1 MTSVLIMAGGTGG
14 HVYPGLAVAQVLHHR
29 GVNVVWL
36 GTRQGLEAKLVPP
49 AGFHMEWISI
59 KGLRG
64 RGVTGWLLL
73 PFRMMIAMGQALSV
87 FLRRRPSVVLS
98 MGGFVAGPG
107 GLVAWL
113 LRRPLVIHEA
123 NAVPGFTNR
132 LLAMF
137 ASRILCGFP
146 GTFGSRPGI
155 KHVGN
160 PVRKEIFELPAP
172 EARMAVEHKQLRVL
186 VIGGSQGARALN
198 SAVASSFREMDAES
212 RPELWHQCGARWL
225 GETRAAYGESLNAV
239 RLVEF
244 IEDMADAY
252 RWADIVLCRSGAMT
266 VAELAAA
273 GVGAILVP
281 FPYATD
287 DHQTANAR
295 YLVDRDAAI
304 LLPEAEC
311 TSARLN
317 ELFISLGQNR
327 DVVLKMAQHARECA
341 MPGADMAVALA
352 CEELAHA

>member
-14 HVYPGLAVAQVLHHR
+14 HVYPGLAVARVLHHR
-29 GVNVVWL
+29 GVDVVWL
-36 GTRQGLEAKLVPP
+36 GTRHGLEAKLVPP

-64 RGVTGWLLL
+64 RGVAGWLLL

-107 GLVAWL
+107 GLIAWL

-123 NAVPGFTNR
+123 NAIPGFTNR
-132 LLAMF
+132 FLALV
-137 ASRILCGFP
+137 ASRVLCGFP
-146 GTFGSRPGI
+146 GTFGNQPKA

-160 PVRKEIFELPAP
+160 PVRKEIFNLPAP
-172 EARMAVEHKQLRVL
+172 EERMSGDHEHLRVL

-198 SAVASSFREMDAES
+198 AVVARTFNQMSPDS

-225 GETRAAYGESLNAV
+225 NETRDVYGDNLNAV

-244 IEDMADAY
+244 IDDMADAY
-252 RWADIVLCRSGAMT
+252 RWADVVLCRSGAMT

-287 DHQTANAR
+287 DHQTANAH
-295 YLVDRDAAI
+295 YLVDHEAAI

-311 TSARLN
+311 TSEKLQ
-317 ELFISLGQNR
+317 ELFITLGKNR
-327 DVVLKMAQHARECA
+327 DVTLKMAQHARECA
-341 MPGADMAVALA
+341 MPDADVMVAQV

>member
-1 MTSVLIMAGGTGG
+1 
-14 HVYPGLAVAQVLHHR
+14 
-29 GVNVVWL
+29 VWL

-73 PFRMMIAMGQALSV
+73 PFRLMIAMGQALSV

-107 GLVAWL
+107 GLIAWL

-123 NAVPGFTNR
+123 NAIPGFTNR
-132 LLAMF
+132 FLALV
-137 ASRILCGFP
+137 ANRVLCGFP
-146 GTFGSRPGI
+146 GTFGNRP
-155 KHVGN
+155 KVRHVGN

-172 EARMAVEHKQLRVL
+172 EVRMAGDHKHLHVL

-198 SAVASSFREMDAES
+198 AVVARTFSQMNPDS

-225 GETRAAYGESLNAV
+225 KETQAIYGDNLNQV

-244 IEDMADAY
+244 IEDMAEAY

-273 GVGAILVP
+273 GVGSILVP

-295 YLVDRDAAI
+295 YLQEHEAAI

-311 TSARLN
+311 TSEKLQ
-317 ELFISLGQNR
+317 ELFITLDKNR
-327 DVVLKMAQHARECA
+327 DVTLNMAKHARECA
-341 MPGADMAVALA
+341 MPDADVMVAQV

>member
-1 MTSVLIMAGGTGG
+1 VTSVLIMAGGTGG
-14 HVYPGLAVAQVLHHR
+14 HVYPGLAVARVLHHR
-29 GVNVVWL
+29 GVDVVWL

-64 RGVTGWLLL
+64 RGVSGWLLL
-73 PFRMMIAMGQALSV
+73 PFRMLFAMTQALSV

-107 GLVAWL
+107 GIIAWL
-113 LRRPLVIHEA
+113 LRRPLIIHEA

-132 LLAMF
+132 VLSAF
-137 ASRILCGFP
+137 AQRVLSGFP
-146 GTFGSRPGI
+146 GTFGNRPGV

-160 PVRKEIFELPAP
+160 PVRKEIYQLPAP
-172 EARMAVEHKQLRVL
+172 EQRLAGRHGRLRIL

-198 SAVASSFREMDAES
+198 RVVADTYRTMSTDM
-212 RPELWHQCGARWL
+212 RPELWHQCGSRWL
-225 GETRAAYGESLNAV
+225 DETRSAYGDLAESV
-239 RLVEF
+239 QLVEF
-244 IEDMADAY
+244 IEDMAEAY

-273 GVGAILVP
+273 GIGAVLVP

-287 DHQTANAR
+287 DHQTANAA
-295 YLVDRDAAI
+295 YLADRSAAI
-304 LLPEAEC
+304 LVPEKEC
-311 TSARLN
+311 TVSRL
-317 ELFISLGQNR
+317 EEIIGQLTQNR
-327 DVVLKMAQHARECA
+327 EAVLQMAHHARECA
-341 MPGADMAVALA
+341 VPDADVAVALV

>member
-14 HVYPGLAVAQVLHHR
+14 HVYPGLAVARVLHHH
-29 GVNVVWL
+29 GVDVVWL

-73 PFRMMIAMGQALSV
+73 PFRMLFAMTQALSV

-113 LRRPLVIHEA
+113 LRRPLIIHEA
-123 NAVPGFTNR
+123 NAIPGLTNR
-132 LLAMF
+132 ILSLLA
-137 ASRILCGFP
+137 SRVLCGFP
-146 GTFGSRPGI
+146 GTFGNRPGV

-160 PVRKEIFELPAP
+160 PVRKEIFDLPAP
-172 EARMAVEHKQLRVL
+172 EDRLAARQDRLRVL

-198 SAVASSFREMDAES
+198 QTIARCFANMDQAE
-212 RPELWHQCGARWL
+212 RPELWHQCGSRWL
-225 GETRAAYGESLNAV
+225 EETKSTYGDKLSQV
-239 RLVEF
+239 RLTEF
-244 IEDMADAY
+244 IDDMATAY
-252 RWADIVLCRSGAMT
+252 HWADIVLCRAGAMT

-287 DHQTANAR
+287 DHQTANAK
-295 YLVDRDAAI
+295 YLADRNAAI
-304 LLPEAEC
+304 LLPETES
-311 TSARLN
+311 TDDRLQHLFH
-317 ELFISLGQNR
+317 ELTHNR
-327 DVVLKMAQHARECA
+327 DTVLSMANRARECA
-341 MPGADMAVALA
+341 MPDADDAVAQI
-352 CEELAHA
+352 CEEMAHA